1 MSFIQQLQAAWQS
14 SDTLLC
20 IGLDPDL
27 ERFPQALVS
36 GNDSIFSFNRAIID
50 ATHDLVCAYKPQIA
64 YFSALGAERQLEQTI
79 TYIKSTYP
87 HIPVILDAKRG
98 DIGST
103 ATQYAREA
111 FVRYQVD
118 AVTVNPYMGF
128 DSVQPFLD
136 YQDKGVIILCKT
148 SNSGAAQLQ
157 EVEVQ
162 AQAQE
167 VQAQEVQA
175 QEVQAQQSGQKGEP
189 VYEYIARLVAEKWNF
204 NQNCLLVMGATWP
217 QQVARVR
224 SIVGDMP
231 FLVPGAGAQGGD
243 IASIVKAGQTAQ
255 GNGLIISASR
265 SILYASAK
273 HDFAEAAR
281 TQATALKNAI
291 NQHRTKH
298 AAAL

>member
-1 MSFIQQLQAAWQS
+1 MSFIRQLQAAWQS
-14 SDTLLC
+14 SDSLLC

-27 ERFPQALVS
+27 QRFPASLAS
-36 GNDSIFSFNRAIID
+36 GNGNIFSFNRAIID

-79 TYIKSTYP
+79 AYIKSSYP

-157 EVEVQ
+157 ELQ
-162 AQAQE
+162 L
-167 VQAQEVQA
+167 
-175 QEVQAQQSGQKGEP
+175 SGQDSEP
-189 VYEYIARLVAEKWNF
+189 VYEYIARLVAKEWNF
-204 NQNCLLVMGATWP
+204 NHNCLLVIGATWP

-243 IASIVKAGQTAQ
+243 VASIVQAGQTAA
-255 GNGLIISASR
+255 GTGLVISASR
-265 SILYASAK
+265 SILYASAS

-281 TQATALKNAI
+281 TQAAALKNAI

>member
-1 MSFIQQLQAAWQS
+1 MSFIKQLQASWQA
-14 SDTLLC
+14 SDSLLC
-20 IGLDPDL
+20 VGLDPDL
-27 ERFPQALVS
+27 QRFPASLAS
-36 GNDSIFSFNRAIID
+36 GNDNIFSFNRAIID

-79 TYIKSTYP
+79 DYIKSSYP

-157 EVEVQ
+157 ELQ
-162 AQAQE
+162 LQRI
-167 VQAQEVQA
+167 
-175 QEVQAQQSGQKGEP
+175 GQDSEP
-189 VYEYIARLVAEKWNF
+189 VYEYIARLVAKEWNF
-204 NQNCLLVMGATWP
+204 NHNCLLVMGATWP
-217 QQVARVR
+217 QQVAKVR

-243 IASIVKAGQTAQ
+243 IASIVQAGQTVA
-255 GNGLIISASR
+255 GHGLVISASR
-265 SILYASAK
+265 SILYASAND
-273 HDFAEAAR
+273 DFAEAAR
-281 TQATALKNAI
+281 TQAAALKNAI
-291 NQHRTKH
+291 NLHRTKH
-298 AAAL
+298 ATAL

>member
-1 MSFIQQLQAAWQS
+1 MSFIRQLQTAWQS
-14 SDTLLC
+14 SDSLLC

-27 ERFPQALVS
+27 QRFPASLAS
-36 GNDSIFSFNRAIID
+36 GNDNIFSFNRAIID

-79 TYIKSTYP
+79 AYIKSSYP

-157 EVEVQ
+157 ELQ
-162 AQAQE
+162 L
-167 VQAQEVQA
+167 
-175 QEVQAQQSGQKGEP
+175 SGQDSEP
-189 VYEYIARLVAEKWNF
+189 VYEYIARLVAKEWNF
-204 NQNCLLVMGATWP
+204 NHNCLLVMGATWP

-243 IASIVKAGQTAQ
+243 VGSIVQAGQTAE
-255 GNGLIISASR
+255 GHGLVISASR
-265 SILYASAK
+265 SILYASAND
-273 HDFAEAAR
+273 DFAEAAR
-281 TQATALKNAI
+281 TQAAALKNAI

>member
-1 MSFIQQLQAAWQS
+1 MSFIRQLQTAWQS
-14 SDTLLC
+14 SDSLLC

-27 ERFPQALVS
+27 QRFPASLAS
-36 GNDSIFSFNRAIID
+36 GNDNIFSFNRAIID

-79 TYIKSTYP
+79 AYIKSSYP

-148 SNSGAAQLQ
+148 SNSGASQLQ
-157 EVEVQ
+157 ELQ
-162 AQAQE
+162 L
-167 VQAQEVQA
+167 
-175 QEVQAQQSGQKGEP
+175 SGQDSEP
-189 VYEYIARLVAEKWNF
+189 VYEYIARLVAKEWNF
-204 NQNCLLVMGATWP
+204 NHNCLLVMGATWP

-224 SIVGDMP
+224 NIVGDMP

-243 IASIVKAGQTAQ
+243 IASIVQAGQTVA
-255 GNGLIISASR
+255 GHGLVISASR
-265 SILYASAK
+265 SILYASAND
-273 HDFAEAAR
+273 DFAEAAR
-281 TQATALKNAI
+281 TQAAALKNAI
-291 NQHRTKH
+291 NKYRNKH
-298 AAAL
+298 ATAL

>member
-1 MSFIQQLQAAWQS
+1 MSFIRQLQTAWQS
-14 SDTLLC
+14 SDSLLC

-27 ERFPQALVS
+27 QRFPASLAS
-36 GNDSIFSFNRAIID
+36 GNDNIFSFNRAIID

-79 TYIKSTYP
+79 AYIKSSYP

-111 FVRYQVD
+111 FVRYQAD

-157 EVEVQ
+157 ELQ
-162 AQAQE
+162 L
-167 VQAQEVQA
+167 
-175 QEVQAQQSGQKGEP
+175 QQTGQDSEP
-189 VYEYIARLVAEKWNF
+189 VYEYIARLVAKEWNF

-243 IASIVKAGQTAQ
+243 VASIVQAGQTAE
-255 GNGLIISASR
+255 GSGLVISASR
-265 SILYASAK
+265 SILYASAND
-273 HDFAEAAR
+273 DFADAAR
-281 TQATALKNAI
+281 TQAAALKNAI
-291 NQHRTKH
+291 NQHRTRH

>member
-1 MSFIQQLQAAWQS
+1 MTIYSVL
-14 SDTLLC
+14 
-20 IGLDPDL
+20 
-27 ERFPQALVS
+27 
-36 GNDSIFSFNRAIID
+36 
-50 ATHDLVCAYKPQIA
+50 IA

-79 TYIKSTYP
+79 AYIKSSYP

-111 FVRYQVD
+111 FVRYQAD

-157 EVEVQ
+157 ELQ
-162 AQAQE
+162 L
-167 VQAQEVQA
+167 
-175 QEVQAQQSGQKGEP
+175 QQTGQDSEP
-189 VYEYIARLVAEKWNF
+189 VYEYIARLVAKEWNF

-243 IASIVKAGQTAQ
+243 VASIVQAGQTAE
-255 GNGLIISASR
+255 GSGLVISASR
-265 SILYASAK
+265 SILYASAND
-273 HDFAEAAR
+273 DFADAAR
-281 TQATALKNAI
+281 TQAAALKNAI
-291 NQHRTKH
+291 NQHRTRH

>member
-1 MSFIQQLQAAWQS
+1 MSFIKQLQASWQA
-14 SDTLLC
+14 SDSLLC
-20 IGLDPDL
+20 VGLDPDL
-27 ERFPQALVS
+27 QRFPASLAS
-36 GNDSIFSFNRAIID
+36 GNDNIFSFNRAIID

-79 TYIKSTYP
+79 DYIKSSYP

-157 EVEVQ
+157 ELQ
-162 AQAQE
+162 LQRI
-167 VQAQEVQA
+167 
-175 QEVQAQQSGQKGEP
+175 GQDSEP
-189 VYEYIARLVAEKWNF
+189 VYEYIARLVAKEWNF
-204 NQNCLLVMGATWP
+204 NHNCLLVMGATWP

-243 IASIVKAGQTAQ
+243 IASIVQAGQTVA
-255 GNGLIISASR
+255 GHGLVISASR
-265 SILYASAK
+265 SILYASAND
-273 HDFAEAAR
+273 DFAEAAR
-281 TQATALKNAI
+281 TQAAALKNAI
-291 NQHRTKH
+291 NQHRNKH
-298 AAAL
+298 ATAL

>member
-1 MSFIQQLQAAWQS
+1 MSFIRQLQAAWQS
-14 SDTLLC
+14 SDSLLC

-27 ERFPQALVS
+27 QRFPASLAS
-36 GNDSIFSFNRAIID
+36 GNGNIFSFNRAIID

-79 TYIKSTYP
+79 AYIKSSYP

-136 YQDKGVIILCKT
+136 YQDKGVIVLCKT

-157 EVEVQ
+157 ELQ
-162 AQAQE
+162 L
-167 VQAQEVQA
+167 
-175 QEVQAQQSGQKGEP
+175 SGQDSEP
-189 VYEYIARLVAEKWNF
+189 VYEYIARLVAKEWNF
-204 NQNCLLVMGATWP
+204 NHNCLLVMGATWP

-243 IASIVKAGQTAQ
+243 VASIVQAGQTAA
-255 GNGLIISASR
+255 GTGLVISASR
-265 SILYASAK
+265 SILYASAS
-273 HDFAEAAR
+273 HDFADASR
-281 TQATALKNAI
+281 TQAAALKNAI
-291 NQHRTKH
+291 NQHRTRH
-298 AAAL
+298 ATAL

>member
-1 MSFIQQLQAAWQS
+1 MSFIKQLQASWQA
-14 SDTLLC
+14 SDSLLC
-20 IGLDPDL
+20 VGLDPDL
-27 ERFPQALVS
+27 ERLPQSLQS
-36 GNDSIFSFNRAIID
+36 GNDNIFSFNRAIID

-79 TYIKSTYP
+79 AYIKSSYP

-136 YQDKGVIILCKT
+136 YQDKGVIVLCKT

-157 EVEVQ
+157 ELQ
-162 AQAQE
+162 L
-167 VQAQEVQA
+167 
-175 QEVQAQQSGQKGEP
+175 SGQDSEP
-189 VYEYIARLVAEKWNF
+189 VYEYIARLVAKEWNF
-204 NQNCLLVMGATWP
+204 NHNCLLVMGATWP

-243 IASIVKAGQTAQ
+243 VASIVQAGQTAA
-255 GNGLIISASR
+255 GTGLVISASR
-265 SILYASAK
+265 SILYASAS
-273 HDFAEAAR
+273 HDFADASR
-281 TQATALKNAI
+281 TQAAALKNAI
-291 NQHRTKH
+291 NQHRTRH
-298 AAAL
+298 ATAL

>member
-14 SDTLLC
+14 SDSLLC

-27 ERFPQALVS
+27 ERFPQAVAS

-103 ATQYAREA
+103 AVQYAREA

-128 DSVQPFLD
+128 DSVQPFLE

-157 EVEVQ
+157 EVELQ
-162 AQAQE
+162 A
-167 VQAQEVQA
+167 QA

-204 NQNCLLVMGATWP
+204 NHNCLLVMGATWP

-243 IASIVKAGQTAQ
+243 IASIVQAGQTAQ

-281 TQATALKNAI
+281 TQAAALKNAI

>member
-1 MSFIQQLQAAWQS
+1 MNFIRQLQTAWQS
-14 SDTLLC
+14 SDSLLC

-27 ERFPQALVS
+27 QRFPASLAS
-36 GNDSIFSFNRAIID
+36 GNDNIFSFNRAIID

-79 TYIKSTYP
+79 TYIKSSYP

-136 YQDKGVIILCKT
+136 YEDKGVIILCKT

-157 EVEVQ
+157 ELQ
-162 AQAQE
+162 L
-167 VQAQEVQA
+167 
-175 QEVQAQQSGQKGEP
+175 SGQDSEP
-189 VYEYIARLVAEKWNF
+189 VYEYIARLVAKEWNF
-204 NQNCLLVMGATWP
+204 NHNCLLVMGATWP

-243 IASIVKAGQTAQ
+243 VGSIVQAGQTAA
-255 GNGLIISASR
+255 GTGLIISASR
-265 SILYASAK
+265 IILYASAND
-273 HDFAEAAR
+273 DFAEAAR
-281 TQATALKNAI
+281 TQAVALKNAI

>member
-14 SDTLLC
+14 SDSLLC

-27 ERFPQALVS
+27 ERFPQALAS

-128 DSVQPFLD
+128 DSVQPFLE

-157 EVEVQ
+157 EIQ
-162 AQAQE
+162 L
-167 VQAQEVQA
+167 

-243 IASIVKAGQTAQ
+243 IASIVQAGQTAQ
-255 GNGLIISASR
+255 GNGLVISASR

>member
-1 MSFIQQLQAAWQS
+1 MRFIQQLQAAWQS
-14 SDTLLC
+14 SDSLLC

-27 ERFPQALVS
+27 ERFPPSLAS
-36 GNDSIFSFNRAIID
+36 GNANILSFNRAIID
-50 ATHDLVCAYKPQIA
+50 ATHDLVCAYKPQVA

-79 TYIKSTYP
+79 AYIKSSYP

-103 ATQYAREA
+103 ATQYAKEA
-111 FVRYQVD
+111 FIRYQVD

-148 SNSGAAQLQ
+148 SNTGAAQLQ
-157 EVEVQ
+157 EVQ
-162 AQAQE
+162 LQR
-167 VQAQEVQA
+167 
-175 QEVQAQQSGQKGEP
+175 SGHNSEP
-189 VYEYIARLVAEKWNF
+189 VYEYIARLVAEEWNF
-204 NQNCLLVMGATWP
+204 NHNCLLVMGATWP

-243 IASIVKAGQTAQ
+243 IGSIVHAGQTAQ
-255 GNGLIISASR
+255 GSGLIISASR
-265 SILYASAK
+265 SILYASAAT
-273 HDFAEAAR
+273 DFAQAAR
-281 TQATALKNAI
+281 TQAGALKNAI
-291 NQHRTKH
+291 NNYRKKH

>member
-14 SDTLLC
+14 SDSLLC

-27 ERFPQALVS
+27 ERFPKALAS

-79 TYIKSTYP
+79 TYIKSNYP
-87 HIPVILDAKRG
+87 HIPVILDTKRG

-128 DSVQPFLD
+128 DSVQPFLE

-157 EVEVQ
+157 EVLV
-162 AQAQE
+162 QE
-167 VQAQEVQA
+167 VQAH
-175 QEVQAQQSGQKGEP
+175 EVQAQQSGQKGEP

-243 IASIVKAGQTAQ
+243 IASIVQAGQTAQ

-281 TQATALKNAI
+281 TQAAALKNAI